1 MPGEERKFN
10 RRRIVAFIPTSKCD
24 REPAALHTSIVAGIA
39 AMGVVIGSLT
49 SVAVELGRGV
59 GVSEDTTV
67 RGSVFVHVAVDIEFV
82 GSIDVM
88 ALKVACGDDT
98 AERVVGAESIVP
110 AKGDGAKV
118 SDSDWGM
125 AD

>member
-1 MPGEERKFN
+1 MPGDERKFK
-10 RRRIVAFIPTSKCD
+10 RRRIVASIPTCKRD

-39 AMGVVIGSLT
+39 AMGVVIGSLI

-110 AKGDGAKV
+110 AKGDG
-118 SDSDWGM
+118 
-125 AD
+125 